1 MRDRFLKECKVTAK
15 AITYLIFCI
24 VLVFV
29 FFFQYRPDVRYDLI
43 QSQKG
48 ILFEETK
55 WGATKNHLLV
65 KPTPDMGDYGSVDA
79 EIPEQV
85 RRNMAYRLYRDMVNN
100 RYDTYRFGILTH
112 KSLKYEDRQEVLAVF
127 EKITGVSFY
136 KIDAEFYR
144 MDLEKV
150 MDDRD
155 MNEKEAVEYLK
166 SVYYRQLRNEFTA
179 GQTTTMFYDYAE
191 YIPVNDSLSYDE
203 FKKEIAKLRKIIG
216 GHSDDYSNFAKYG
229 TVPVAYDEALTR
241 YETAVYKDRVSGAYA
256 RLFCD
261 CMGAAAGL
269 LPALISWEIFR
280 GGFRRKKRDDGEIWI
295 RFFAITAMSLLP
307 VLILAVAATV
317 ELSSGVRPL
326 GLSAD
331 YFAFVGYSLLWLLPT
346 TAFAAA
352 AGLFFTVVTKR
363 SVGIYV
369 QFVIWYWSLMLW
381 TRDGMQPVKYG
392 ANMFLR
398 HSMIGGYDLYA
409 ASLGWILIN
418 RAAYL
423 LAALVLTAAAW
434 YAGEKRLQ
442 FPAMPLVR
450 RKRAV

>member
-15 AITYLIFCI
+15 AGTYLIFCL
-24 VLVFV
+24 VLAAI
-29 FFFQYRPDVRYDLI
+29 FFFLYRPDVRYDLI

-55 WGATKNHLLV
+55 WGATENHLLV
-65 KPTPDMGDYGSVDA
+65 KPAPDMENYGSEDA
-79 EIPEQV
+79 EVPDQV

-112 KSLKYEDRQEVLAVF
+112 KNLKYDDRQKVLAIF
-127 EKITGVSFY
+127 EKITGESFY
-136 KIDAEFYR
+136 KIDAEFYI

-150 MDDRD
+150 MEDHNL
-155 MNEKEAVEYLK
+155 NENQAADYLRE
-166 SVYYRQLRNEFTA
+166 VYYKQLRNEFTA

-203 FKKEIAKLRKIIG
+203 YKKEIAELRKIIG
-216 GHSDDYSNFAKYG
+216 GHSDDYTNFAKYG
-229 TVPVAYDEALTR
+229 SVPVTYDESLAR
-241 YETAVYKDRVSGAYA
+241 YETVVYKDGISGAYA

-261 CMGAAAGL
+261 YMGAAAGL
-269 LPALISWEIFR
+269 LPALIAWEIFR
-280 GGFRRKKRDDGEIWI
+280 GGFRGKKRDDDEIWI

-307 VLILAVAATV
+307 VLILAVAATF

-326 GLSAD
+326 GLSVD
-331 YFAFVGYSLLWLLPT
+331 YFAYVGYSLLWLLPT

-352 AGLFFTVVTKR
+352 VGLLFTVVTKR

-369 QFVIWYWSLMLW
+369 QLVIWYWSMSLW
-381 TRDGMQPVKYG
+381 TRDGLEPVKYG

-398 HSMIGGYDLYA
+398 HSILGGYDLYA
-409 ASLGWILIN
+409 ASLGWILVN
-418 RAAYL
+418 RMAYL
-423 LAALVLTAAAW
+423 LAAIVLTAAAW
-434 YAGEKRLQ
+434 YAKDRQLQ
-442 FPAMPLVR
+442 LPAMPRIIR
-450 RKRAV
+450 RRAV